1 MTRNIKTKRACE
13 IFGRFSGKYYD
24 NPGHLQC
31 AIVQCSECGFVFSDM
46 FIENR
51 GYLQL
56 TALDPLVYRNVEMLR
71 HREAPRVKNILSEIV
86 SLKKTG
92 KLLDVGCG
100 HGFLLTAA
108 KAQGFQVLGVELQ
121 NSSAIAGKNCGLDI
135 ITGEV
140 TDAGFQTD
148 FFDIVVMSEVLEHM
162 LYPKKCL
169 EETRRILKK
178 DGYLYIVVPNVESY
192 QAKNNPLWWS
202 EYHLNHFS
210 LGSLSK
216 LIEVGGFVPVK
227 EIINLHVPSI
237 FNKVRRN
244 LYSLGIARTIR
255 YLLSFDVGKR
265 VSAVIPTA
273 GITMICR
280 KA

>member
-1 MTRNIKTKRACE
+1 M
-13 IFGRFSGKYYD
+13 
-24 NPGHLQC
+24 
-31 AIVQCSECGFVFSDM
+31 
-46 FIENR
+46 
-51 GYLQL
+51 
-56 TALDPLVYRNVEMLR
+56 
-71 HREAPRVKNILSEIV
+71 SEIV
-86 SLKKTG
+86 SLKKAG
-92 KLLDVGCG
+92 RLLDIGCG
-100 HGFLLTAA
+100 HGFLLAAA
-108 KAQGFQVLGVELQ
+108 KAQGFQVWGVELH
-121 NSSAIAGKNCGLDI
+121 NSSATVGKNCGLDI

-140 TDAGFQTD
+140 TDAGFQAD
-148 FFDIVVMSEVLEHM
+148 FFDIIVMSEVLEHM
-162 LYPKKCL
+162 LYPRKNL

-178 DGYLYIVVPNVESY
+178 DGYLYIVVPNIESY

-216 LIEVGGFVPVK
+216 LIEVAGFVPVK

-255 YLLSFDVGKR
+255 YFLSFDVGKR